1 MIQGSITALITPFDE
16 NNEIDYNELH
26 KLLDYQIENKTD
38 GVLLLGTTAEAES
51 LSDEEKVNLVKDSIS
66 YINHKMKIII
76 GIISNQTEETI
87 RLASLFEN
95 LDFDAYLVIT
105 PYYIKTN
112 VSGLLKHFTYI
123 ADKVTKPVILY

>member
-16 NNEIDYNELH
+16 NNEIDYNEFH

-87 RLASLFEN
+87 RLASLFES

-123 ADKVTKPVILY
+123 ADKVT